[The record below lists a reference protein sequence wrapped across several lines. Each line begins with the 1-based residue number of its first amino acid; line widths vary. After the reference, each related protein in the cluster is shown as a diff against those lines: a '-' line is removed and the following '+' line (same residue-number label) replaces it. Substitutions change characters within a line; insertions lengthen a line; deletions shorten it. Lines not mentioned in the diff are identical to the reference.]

1 MVTIKVSTDV
11 HLCNLSQFFPKCTF
25 AKIHPSDLRRLAEII
40 IKQSFCIY
48 YRIRY
53 PKNLRHKPRDLTFLA
68 QISPSYSNDAHYEY
82 AMGLRS
88 GLMIG
93 ILLVWLRNRKKQNAE
108 ELFLIIRNE
117 LEIWRKGDFAI

>member
-1 MVTIKVSTDV
+1 
-11 HLCNLSQFFPKCTF
+11 
-25 AKIHPSDLRRLAEII
+25 
-40 IKQSFCIY
+40 
-48 YRIRY
+48 
-53 PKNLRHKPRDLTFLA
+53 
-68 QISPSYSNDAHYEY
+68 
-82 AMGLRS
+82 MGLRS